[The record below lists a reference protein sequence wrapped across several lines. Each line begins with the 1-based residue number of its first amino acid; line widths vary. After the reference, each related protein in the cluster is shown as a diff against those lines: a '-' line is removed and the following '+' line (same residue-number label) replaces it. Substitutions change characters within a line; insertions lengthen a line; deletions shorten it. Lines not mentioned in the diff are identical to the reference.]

1 MLALPSLWQG
11 LFADDY
17 FQRAVLLRLDGWKDA
32 QPVRDL
38 FAFFPLDASHSPL
51 DRGLAWWSD
60 TGVHAHFARPL
71 TALTHVLDYA
81 LWPDS
86 PALQHLHSL
95 LWFGL
100 GVVLVAGLYRTV
112 HASARVAGLATLF
125 YAVEDTHYLA
135 ASWLSNRN
143 AALAV
148 VCGAAMLHQHL
159 AWRRSRAARHLV
171 FALALFVLGL
181 GCAEAILG
189 AAAYVVAWQLCGED
203 GALARRLLP
212 VAPYAI
218 IVVVWRVAYTALGY
232 GTHGISLYID
242 PGNQPVAFLAALTE
256 RVPLFL
262 GAQLLALPIDLWLAL
277 SRPAQI
283 GFSVL
288 SALLVVAFVFRLRGL
303 LARDRVSRFWALGM
317 TLSLVPIC
325 ATIPQDRLLVFAG
338 IGAFGL
344 LAAFLEDCRVW
355 PFTGERTGGR
365 RLAILLLLLHGP
377 ASALLLPLRIA
388 AVPWAGAFMTAGAED
403 LPRGPEVPRQTFVFN
418 TGSDFLAA
426 YAQIIRTCWRD
437 APNPE
442 RMAVLAPLTSTNEVK
457 RIDAHTLS
465 ITPRAGFLNAP
476 FDRAFVRPG
485 RVFRIG
491 ETIERPD
498 YVAEIRSL
506 TASGRPREVAFRF
519 RVPLEDPSLVLLTY
533 RDLRPVA
540 FSPPRI
546 GESVT
551 VRPGF

>member
-1 MLALPSLWQG
+1 MPSLWQG

-17 FQRAVLLRLDGWKDA
+17 FHRAILLRLDGWKDA

-38 FAFFPLDASHSPL
+38 FAFFPLDASQSPL

-60 TGVHAHFARPL
+60 PEGVHAHFARPL

-81 LWPDS
+81 LWPDGT
-86 PALQHLHSL
+86 ALQHLHGL

-100 GVVLVAGLYRTV
+100 GVALVAGLYRSV
-112 HASARVAGLATLF
+112 HFSARVAGLAALF
-125 YAVEDTHYLA
+125 YAVEDAHYLA

-159 AWRRSRAARHLV
+159 AWRRSAATRHLV
-171 FALALFVLGL
+171 FALVLFVLGL
-181 GCAEAILG
+181 GCAEAMLG
-189 AAAYVVAWQLCGED
+189 AAAYVVAWQLCCED
-203 GALARRLLP
+203 GPLARRLIP
-212 VAPYAI
+212 VAPYAVV
-218 IVVVWRVAYTALGY
+218 VVVWRLAYTALGY

-242 PGNQPVAFLAALTE
+242 PGNQPVAFLRALAE
-256 RVPLFL
+256 RIPLFL
-262 GAQLLALPIDLWLAL
+262 GAQLLQLPIDLWLAL

-288 SALLVVAFVFRLRGL
+288 SALLVAGFAFRLRGL

-355 PFTGERTGGR
+355 PFPAGERTGGR
-365 RLAILLLLLHGP
+365 SLALLLLVLHGP

-388 AVPWAGAFMTAGAED
+388 AVPWAGAFMTAGATH
-403 LPRGPEVPRQTFVFN
+403 LPRGPEVPRQTFVFV

-426 YAQIIRTCWRD
+426 YAQIIRTCWAD
-437 APNPE
+437 APNPG
-442 RMAVLAPLTSTNEVK
+442 RMAVLAPLTSTNAVR

-465 ITPRAGFLNAP
+465 ITPRAGFLNTP

-485 RVFRIG
+485 RIFRIG
-491 ETIERPD
+491 ERIERPD

-506 TASGRPREVAFRF
+506 TDDGRPLEVAFRF
-519 RVPLEDPSLVLLTY
+519 RVPLEDPSLSLLSY
-533 RDLRPVA
+533 RALRPVA
-540 FSPPRI
+540 FSPPPT